1 MTKSQFTLKDIENL
15 ALEGFED
22 NQKFLVRMHAKPGS
36 IIIMWVFPEA
46 HSCELEESVKQ
57 NAAVFKDA
65 GVEEVTVGGRVVFP
79 SSLEEVST

>member
-1 MTKSQFTLKDIENL
+1 MSWKN
-15 ALEGFED
+15 
-22 NQKFLVRMHAKPGS
+22 R
-36 IIIMWVFPEA
+36 
-46 HSCELEESVKQ
+46 Q